1 MTPVAAHD
9 GTYIEGIDPTVSCGN
24 CDAVCCRLTVILMPE
39 DRVPRHLTTRTAHGL
54 EVMARDEE
62 GWCVAVD
69 KNRMCCS
76 IYEQSPAVC
85 RKFAMGSEYCRDA
98 PRISREQVTRGLPL
112 TLSITKNRRNNYAPT
127 VDRPRRPP

>member
-39 DRVPRHLTTRTAHGL
+39 DRVPRHLTTRPEHGL
-54 EVMARDEE
+54 EVMPRDQE

-69 KNRMCCS
+69 QNRMCCS
-76 IYEQSPAVC
+76 IYEQRPAVC
-85 RKFAMGSEYCRDA
+85 RKLAMGSEYGHAKRTIYRD
-98 PRISREQVTRGLPL
+98 QGHRGLHH
-112 TLSITKNRRNNYAPT
+112 TLRDVYHPSKTQAPPWH
-127 VDRPRRPP
+127 RPRDP

>member
-9 GTYIEGIDPTVSCGN
+9 GTYAEGIDPTVSCGN

-54 EVMARDEE
+54 EIMPRDEE

-69 KNRMCCS
+69 PNHICYS
-76 IYEQSPAVC
+76 ISHQRSARFP
-85 RKFAMGSEYCRDA
+85 KFAIGSEYVPHER
-98 PRISREQVTRGLPL
+98 QKTG
-112 TLSITKNRRNNYAPT
+112 K
-127 VDRPRRPP
+127 

>member
-39 DRVPRHLTTRTAHGL
+39 DRVPRHLTTRTTHGL

-69 KNRMCCS
+69 QNRMCCS
-76 IYEQSPAVC
+76 RSDEHTSELQSLMRTSYAVFC
-85 RKFAMGSEYCRDA
+85 LKN
-98 PRISREQVTRGLPL
+98 
-112 TLSITKNRRNNYAPT
+112 ITNKQTYNTSN
-127 VDRPRRPP
+127 